1 MKEEWRFWEYGQ
13 LMLDQGDI
21 DSLDEWSTD
30 KEMVGQICDRIFD
43 YLWIFN
49 NKIRLIDRLFDEFTY
64 HDDFTE
70 EGYKEYKDKYGECS
84 RRKKDCVLN
93 FESFE
98 ELFEYFLKK
107 LKRMGKGY
115 EEERKWIRE
124 RLKKATKYEQQ
135 FIEKIN
141 EAKQYCK
148 GDLELDLFD
157 DDTYGYSWYAMD
169 YREEWEAAISI
180 NNKKYDEP
188 LITEADAQKYNI
200 DVKKCCDLCHIY
212 YVG

>member
-43 YLWIFN
+43 YMWIFN
-49 NKIRLIDRLFDEFTY
+49 DKIRLIDRLFDEFTY
-64 HDDFTE
+64 HDNFTE
-70 EGYKEYKDKYGECS
+70 EGYREYKEKYEKCA
-84 RRKKDCVLN
+84 RRRKDCVID
-93 FESFE
+93 FDSFE
-98 ELFEYFLKK
+98 ELFEHFLKK

-115 EEERKWIRE
+115 EIERKWIRE
-124 RLKKATKYEQQ
+124 RLKQLNVNEREFVTK
-135 FIEKIN
+135 IE
-141 EAKQYCK
+141 EAMRYCN

-157 DDTYGYSWYAMD
+157 DEAYGYGWYAMD
-169 YREEWEAAISI
+169 YKKEYDAAFPI
-180 NNKKYDEP
+180 NNKKYDKP
-188 LITEADAQKYNI
+188 LITKEDAEKYKIN
-200 DVKKCCDLCHIY
+200 VQKCCDYCNVY